1 MPAPP
6 GPQPETTRAQVPR
19 SRRWLAAAL
28 DALEA
33 GLAARDDE
41 GRYRG
46 PLFVGGADEE
56 DEAPKRNDECTLQD
70 LPRLLDAVLAKLHH
84 LHVDDDV
91 DVATFYDAAPR
102 GPSLVRRLFE
112 RVRRAC
118 PGASVDGGAP
128 RPATPAGEP
137 IRVGFFSGRLR
148 RSPAVRLA
156 VAAAAALGRDG
167 AFRTVACCFPTS
179 PADEW
184 TRAAL
189 AAFAEAA
196 PLPADGPG
204 AARVLVEAR
213 LDVLLFVDL
222 PLDARALPFASK
234 RFARVQAALVWAHFG
249 GSPGLPQ
256 LDYYLGLD
264 GAADQSK
271 FAEQVV
277 RLRPMTL
284 PPDPPALGER
294 ERRRG
299 ADAEARR
306 RLRRRHAAP
315 DAHLFVVP
323 AALDRLAHPAGDG
336 ALAAVLAADP
346 KAVVVVAAAKAP
358 SEDFPDRADE
368 PPAAAPPVAAALQ
381 RRICT
386 SGGWSLASEA
396 CGRLRVLRPLP
407 VSELRALAR
416 ASVAVLDPT
425 VAGHADG
432 LLLAAQEHAPVV
444 SRRSGVVDALAGRGQ
459 ALVADDDAAFGRAA
473 LRLATQ
479 KDLRRTAVAAARAN
493 ADALFGG
500 DAGGDADDLRAF
512 LAAAAGRH
520 PRAAAR
526 AAATLRRRA
535 ALVVAAAVAAVVA
548 AALTLRALRRR
559 EGPSPA
565 PRRRRAK
572 GRL

>member
-1 MPAPP
+1 MRLPP
-6 GPQPETTRAQVPR
+6 GPRPETTRAQVPR

-500 DAGGDADDLRAF
+500 DGGGDADDLRAF

-520 PRAAAR
+520 AQESRRPESMGPKTPCQQTPSEFFFVSRSSEQTARIHNSSRRCLPEQPR
-526 AAATLRRRA
+526 
-535 ALVVAAAVAAVVA
+535 
-548 AALTLRALRRR
+548 
-559 EGPSPA
+559 S
-565 PRRRRAK
+565 
-572 GRL
+572 

>member
-1 MPAPP
+1 MRAPP

-102 GPSLVRRLFE
+102 GPSLVRRLLE

-118 PGASVDGGAP
+118 PAASVDGGAP

-493 ADALFGG
+493 ADVLFGG
-500 DAGGDADDLRAF
+500 DGGGDADDLRAF

-526 AAATLRRRA
+526 AAAALRRRA
-535 ALVVAAAVAAVVA
+535 ALVVAAAVVAAVA

-559 EGPSPA
+559 EGAPPA